1 MKTLFFSI
9 ILFIYSSISAKI
21 IEINHFSESIP
32 YLTKDT
38 LLILDIDDTLLVPKQ
53 MLGSDMWF
61 EDRIKQQKGLS
72 LIEAFE
78 KTLNEWEGIR
88 HFTQMQVVEPGT
100 QKTIEDLQKK
110 EYAIIGLSTQ
120 SLTLSK
126 VTFKQLINNQIDL
139 RVTAPQ
145 ESYYFQNENKDVLYI
160 NGILFTSGTSKGKAL
175 FQLLEKTKQR
185 FKRIVF
191 INDKASHL
199 VDIEQVAEKNHV
211 EFIGLRYGY
220 SDFRKKAF
228 DSRTANIQLNQSGFT
243 QILSDE
249 EAKAHLQKYHP
260 E

>member
-1 MKTLFFSI
+1 MKILFFSI
-9 ILFIYSSISAKI
+9 TLFICSSISAKI
-21 IEINHFSESIP
+21 IEIKHFNESIP

-61 EDRIKQQKGLS
+61 EDRIKQQKGS
-72 LIEAFE
+72 EAFE

-88 HFTQMQVVEPGT
+88 HFTQMQVVEPGM
-100 QKTIEDLQKK
+100 QKNIEDLQKK
-110 EYAIIGLSTQ
+110 EHIIIGLSTQ

-139 RVTAPQ
+139 RITAPQ
-145 ESYYFQNENKDVLYI
+145 ESYYFQNENKGVLYV

-175 FQLLEKTKQR
+175 FQLLEKTKQK

-199 VDIEQVAEKNHV
+199 MDIEQEAEKNHV
-211 EFIGLRYGY
+211 EFVGLRYGY
-220 SDFRKKAF
+220 SDFRKKSF
-228 DSRTANIQLNQSGFT
+228 DSRIANTQLNRSGFT

-249 EAKAHLQKYHP
+249 EAKVLLQKKP
-260 E
+260 

>member
-1 MKTLFFSI
+1 MKILFFSI
-9 ILFIYSSISAKI
+9 TLFICSSISAKI
-21 IEINHFSESIP
+21 IEIKHFNESIP

-61 EDRIKQQKGLS
+61 EDRIKQQKGS
-72 LIEAFE
+72 EAFE

-88 HFTQMQVVEPGT
+88 HFTQMQVVEPGM

-110 EYAIIGLSTQ
+110 EHIIIGLSTQ

-126 VTFKQLINNQIDL
+126 VTFKQLINNHIDL
-139 RVTAPQ
+139 RITAPQ
-145 ESYYFQNENKDVLYI
+145 ESHYFQNENKGVLYV

-191 INDKASHL
+191 MNDKASHL
-199 VDIEQVAEKNHV
+199 MDIEQEAEKNHV

-220 SDFRKKAF
+220 SDFRKKSF
-228 DSRTANIQLNQSGFT
+228 DSRIANTQLNRSGFT

-249 EAKAHLQKYHP
+249 EAKVLLQKKP
-260 E
+260 

>member
-1 MKTLFFSI
+1 MKILFFSI
-9 ILFIYSSISAKI
+9 ALFICSSIGAKI
-21 IEINHFSESIP
+21 IEIKYFNESIP
-32 YLTKDT
+32 YLTQNT
-38 LLILDIDDTLLVPKQ
+38 LFILDIDDTLLVPKQ

-61 EDRIKQQKGLS
+61 EDRIKQQKGS
-72 LIEAFE
+72 EAFE

-88 HFTQMQVVEPGT
+88 HFTQMQIVEPGA

-110 EYAIIGLSTQ
+110 EHIIIGLSTQ

-126 VTFKQLINNQIDL
+126 VTFNQLINNQIDL

-145 ESYYFQNENKDVLYI
+145 ENYYFQNENKGVLYV

-191 INDKASHL
+191 MNDKGSHL
-199 VDIEQVAEKNHV
+199 ADIEQEAEKNHI

-220 SDFRKKAF
+220 SDFRKKSF
-228 DSRTANIQLNQSGFT
+228 DSRIANIQLNRSGFT

-249 EAKAHLQKYHP
+249 EAKALLQKKP
-260 E
+260 